1 MIIKNTL
8 DTINFAKKA
17 REIYFKIAD
26 EEGIEFELLKKGIL
40 RFYDN
45 AKEFKLDK
53 EKFHGFIKR
62 VWSGRY

>member
-1 MIIKNTL
+1 M
-8 DTINFAKKA
+8 KKA

-53 EKFHGFIKR
+53 ESFMASSRRHE
-62 VWSGRY
+62 